1 MQIVIVID
9 PMFIIEC
16 IVFLGSDSDS
26 SNDIVEMVMNDNE
39 QEVEE
44 TDKRNDAVMTMPMEI
59 DEEQVCASQGL
70 VYHCY

>member
-9 PMFIIEC
+9 PMFIIER

-59 DEEQVCASQGL
+59 DEEQVCASQG
-70 VYHCY
+70 

>member
-26 SNDIVEMVMNDNE
+26 SNDIVEMIMNDNE

-44 TDKRNDAVMTMPMEI
+44 TVMTMPMEI
-59 DEEQVCASQGL
+59 DEEQVCASQG
-70 VYHCY
+70 